1 MDFTLTPEQ
10 QDLRALVRD
19 VLAAQPVRSRKPGS
33 LDTAL
38 WRRVAVELGLTDQ
51 AVRGVE
57 LGLVLEETGRAL
69 LALPYLST
77 MVAAPLLPA
86 QLRDPEAIV
95 SLYCG
100 PGLTAVD
107 GAIHGTAP
115 GVMDGDVATMA
126 VVTAAVDGSSA
137 LHAVRLDPVHRT
149 PTSTMDH
156 SRPTATL
163 VFDGAQA
170 TRLDASP
177 EGAMDALHLALAAE
191 SLGVAAASL
200 EQTIVH
206 LKTRHQFGQALASFQ
221 ALRHRVAD
229 LAVLIESAISTT
241 WYAIRAPEPERPVAA
256 PMAKLVAA
264 DAAFTVTAESIQLHG
279 GIGFTW
285 EHDAHRYFKRATV
298 TRLAHGDPVALRR
311 TIAARAG
318 LLGS

>member
-1 MDFTLTPEQ
+1 MDVSLTPEQ
-10 QDLRALVRD
+10 ADLRELVRD
-19 VLAAQPVRSRKPGS
+19 VLAKQTVRSREPGTY
-33 LDTAL
+33 DAAL
-38 WRRVAVELGLTDQ
+38 WRRFATELGLTDP
-51 AVRGVE
+51 ALDGVE

-77 MVAAPLLPA
+77 MVAARFLPPA
-86 QLRDPEAIV
+86 LRDPEAIV
-95 SLYCG
+95 SLHCG
-100 PGLTAVD
+100 SGLTAIGGVLD
-107 GAIHGTAP
+107 GVARA
-115 GVMDGDVATMA
+115 VMDGDVATMA
-126 VVTAAVDGSSA
+126 VVAAAVDGSPA
-137 LHAVRLDPVHRT
+137 LHAVRLSGVHRT

-163 VFDGAQA
+163 VFDGAPA

-177 EGAMDALHLALAAE
+177 EVALDALHLALAAE

-206 LKTRHQFGQALASFQ
+206 LKTRHQFGQALAGFQ

-241 WYAIRAPEPERPVAA
+241 WYAIRAPEQERPVLA

-264 DAAFTVTAESIQLHG
+264 DAAFTATAESIQLHG

-298 TRLAHGDPVALRR
+298 TRLAHGDPVTLRR
-311 TIAARAG
+311 TIAVRAG
-318 LLGS
+318 FLGS